1 MAGPSAERMYL
12 VDAHSLIFQVFH
24 AIGEMSSPTGLPVNA
39 LFGFARDLLFL
50 RAKKPAYLICAFDR
64 GEPTVR
70 TRVYK
75 EYKAHRAPMPDDL
88 CAQLPLIDQM
98 LEAMRLPVLTAPG
111 YEADDVIATVA
122 RAASQRGIE
131 VFICTSDK
139 DCRQLIDDRV
149 RLYSLRKHAEFGRQE
164 LLHDWGI
171 TPEQVVDFQA
181 LVGDKVDNVPGVPGI
196 GEKTAAA
203 LLQEFGSLDNIL
215 ANVAKVPGAK
225 KQENLRAW
233 AEKEQISR
241 QLVRLE
247 TNIPIALDWEGWR
260 LKPWDEQRLLGLFRG
275 WGFRSLA
282 AQVAEA
288 SAGERQPVQGDLFAF
303 GANVEENGTAG
314 GQGAADKGQGTK
326 DNWQATYHLIDTPEK
341 FRRFLK
347 ELRRLK
353 RVAVD
358 LETTSLNPREAEVVG
373 YALAW
378 KEGEAYYLPVR
389 GPEGAPVLD
398 PRDALDK
405 LRGVLED
412 PAVAK
417 VNQNIKYDLI
427 VLRNQ
432 GVAPVGVAG
441 DPMVAHYLLH
451 AGQRSHN
458 LEYLA
463 QEYLHHQVIPITDL
477 IGKKPRAN
485 EKGARQ
491 LRMDEV
497 PTARVAEYSG
507 EDADVALRLAGL
519 LEPELAAC
527 GLAGLYRDLEV
538 PLIEVLAEL
547 EYNGIRLDI
556 PMLKRVGED
565 MARQLAGIEQE
576 IYAAAGHEFNIAS
589 PKQLRQVLFD
599 EQKLPVKR
607 KTGIKGEASTDQETL
622 EELAAEGKSP
632 IPRLIL
638 QHRQIAKLKGTY
650 VDALPEVVN
659 PRTGRIHASFNQTV
673 AATGRLSSSD
683 PNLQNIPIRREVG
696 RQIRAAFLPE
706 EGWTLLTADYS
717 QIELRLL
724 AHFCGDAELRRAFAE
739 ERDIHASVAAQ
750 IFGVAEKDVSA
761 EMRRMAKT
769 VNFGVIYGISAHG
782 LAQRLGIKREEAE
795 RFIDAYF
802 ARYPKVQEY
811 QANLLEA
818 CRRTGYVGTI
828 LGRRREFDRGNIRR
842 DSTYRQRNQTERE
855 AINMEIQGSAADLIK
870 LAMLHVYRRLKDEKR
885 RARML
890 LQINDELVFEVPPD
904 EFAVV
909 EALVREEM
917 TTPRERQLNL
927 RVPLRVDLA
936 AGPNWLD
943 VEDVQT
949 TEHTEHTEKE
959 GRKQRKPTAGAD
971 ARGGVG

>member
-1 MAGPSAERMYL
+1 MYL

-24 AIGEMSSPTGLPVNA
+24 AIAPMSSPTGLPVNA
-39 LFGFARDLLFL
+39 VFGFARDLLFL
-50 RAKKPAYLICAFDR
+50 RAKKPAYLICAFDV

-70 TRVYK
+70 TSVYK
-75 EYKAHRAPMPDDL
+75 EYKAHRPPIDDDL
-88 CAQLPLIDQM
+88 RSQFPLIHQ
-98 LEAMRLPVLTAPG
+98 LVEAMGIPVLGVPG

-122 RAASQRGIE
+122 GAASARGIE

-149 RLYSLRKHAEFGRQE
+149 RLYSLRKRAEFGRDE
-164 LLHDWGI
+164 LQREWGI
-171 TPEQVVDFQA
+171 RPEQVVDFQS

-196 GEKTAAA
+196 GEKTASV
-203 LLQEFGSLDNIL
+203 LLQQFGTLDNIL
-215 ANVAKVPGAK
+215 ANVEKVPGAK

-233 AEKEQISR
+233 AAKDQISR
-241 QLVRLE
+241 QLVRLDTE
-247 TNIPIALDWEGWR
+247 VPIPLDWEGWR
-260 LKPWDEQRLLGLFRG
+260 LKGWDEQRLAGLFRG
-275 WGFRSLA
+275 WGFRTLA
-282 AQVAEA
+282 AQVSAEPPPVA
-288 SAGERQPVQGDLFAF
+288 AEDRVPVQGELFPF
-303 GANVEENGTAG
+303 GANAGEESPP
-314 GQGAADKGQGTK
+314 AAEQVTKDKGPGTK
-326 DNWQATYHLIDTPEK
+326 DNWEATYHLIDTPEK
-341 FRRFLK
+341 FRAFYK
-347 ELRRLK
+347 ELRKQK
-353 RVAVD
+353 RIAID
-358 LETTSLNPREAEVVG
+358 LETTSLSPREAEVVG
-373 YALAW
+373 YAISW
-378 KEGEAYYLPVR
+378 KEGEAYYLAVR
-389 GPEGAPVLD
+389 GPAGAPVLK
-398 PRDALDK
+398 PEPTLAQ
-405 LRGVLED
+405 LRKVLED

-417 VNQNIKYDLI
+417 VNQNIKYDLL
-427 VLRNQ
+427 VLRSQ
-432 GVAPVGVAG
+432 GAAPVGVAG

-485 EKGARQ
+485 EKGARPQ

-497 PTARVAEYSG
+497 PTLKVAEYSG
-507 EDADVALRLAGL
+507 EDADVALRLVAL
-519 LEPELAAC
+519 LEPQ
-527 GLAGLYRDLEV
+527 LAGCGVADLYRNVEV

-565 MARQLAGIEQE
+565 MARQLADIEKE

-599 EQKLPVKR
+599 EQKLPIKR
-607 KTGIKGEASTDQETL
+607 KTGIKGEPSTDQETL
-622 EELAAEGKSP
+622 EELAAERKSP
-632 IPRLIL
+632 IPGLIL

-683 PNLQNIPIRREVG
+683 PNLQNIPIRRELG

-706 EGWTLLTADYS
+706 EGWRLLTADYS

-739 ERDIHASVAAQ
+739 DHDVHAAVASQ

-782 LAQRLGIKREEAE
+782 LAQRLGMKREEAE
-795 RFIDAYF
+795 KFIDAYF
-802 ARYPKVQEY
+802 ERYPAVKDY
-811 QANLLEA
+811 QARLLEE
-818 CRRTGYVGTI
+818 CRRTGYVSTI
-828 LGRRREFDRGNIRR
+828 LGRRREFDRNNIRR

-870 LAMLHVYRRLKDEKR
+870 LAMLHVYRRLKDEAR

-890 LQINDELVFEVPPD
+890 LQIHDELVFEVPPE
-904 EFAVV
+904 EFAAVA
-909 EALVREEM
+909 ALIREEM
-917 TTPRERQLNL
+917 TAPRERQLNL
-927 RVPLRVDLA
+927 QVPLKVDLA

-943 VEDVQT
+943 VE
-949 TEHTEHTEKE
+949 EL
-959 GRKQRKPTAGAD
+959 
-971 ARGGVG
+971 

>member
-1 MAGPSAERMYL
+1 MYL

-50 RAKKPAYLICAFDR
+50 RAKQPAYLICAFDR

-75 EYKAHRAPMPDDL
+75 EYKAHRAPIPDDL
-88 CAQLPLIDQM
+88 CAQLPLIQQM
-98 LEAMRLPVLTAPG
+98 LKAMRIPDLAAPG
-111 YEADDVIATVA
+111 FEADDVIATVA
-122 RAASQRGIE
+122 RAASRRGID

-139 DCRQLIDDRV
+139 DCRQLIDERV
-149 RLYSLRKHAEFGRQE
+149 RLFSLRKRAEFGRQE
-164 LLHDWGI
+164 LLQDWGI
-171 TPEQVVDFQA
+171 TPEQVVDFQS
-181 LVGDKVDNVPGVPGI
+181 LVGDTVDNVPGVPGI
-196 GEKTAAA
+196 GEKTAAV
-203 LLQEFGSLDNIL
+203 LLQQFGTLDNIL
-215 ANVAKVPGAK
+215 ANVDRVPGAK

-233 AEKEQISR
+233 AARDQISR

-247 TNIPIALDWEGWR
+247 TDVPIELDWEGWR
-260 LKPWDEQRLLGLFRG
+260 LKPWDQPRLLALFRE
-275 WGFRSLA
+275 WGFRGLA
-282 AQVAEA
+282 AQVAEPG
-288 SAGERQPVQGDLFAF
+288 AGRAAAKEEPRAPVQGELFPF
-303 GANVEENGTAG
+303 GANEENGTAAD
-314 GQGAADKGQGTK
+314 GQSTADQGRGAK

-341 FRRFLK
+341 FRNFYQ
-347 ELRRLK
+347 ELRGQK
-353 RVAVD
+353 RVAID
-358 LETTSLNPREAEVVG
+358 LETTSLNPTEAEVVG
-373 YALAW
+373 YALSW

-389 GPEGAPVLD
+389 GPAGAPLLD
-398 PRDALDK
+398 PAQTLGK
-405 LRGVLED
+405 LRTVLED

-417 VNQNIKYDLI
+417 VNQNFKYDLL

-432 GVAPVGVAG
+432 GVVPAGLAG

-477 IGKKPRAN
+477 IGRKPRAN
-485 EKGARQ
+485 DKGVRQ

-519 LEPELAAC
+519 LEAQLAAG
-527 GLAGLYRDLEV
+527 GLADLYRNLEV

-547 EYNGIRLDI
+547 EHNGIRLDI
-556 PMLKRVGED
+556 PMLKRVGEE
-565 MARQLAGIEQE
+565 MAQQLAGIEQE

-589 PKQLRQVLFD
+589 LKQLRKVLFE

-607 KTGIKGEASTDQETL
+607 KTGITGEPSTDQETL
-622 EELAAEGKSP
+622 EDIAAERPENP
-632 IPRLIL
+632 IPKLML

-650 VDALPEVVN
+650 VEPLPAIVN
-659 PRTGRIHASFNQTV
+659 PRTGRVHASFNQTV
-673 AATGRLSSSD
+673 TATGRLSSSD
-683 PNLQNIPIRREVG
+683 PNLQNIPIRREQG
-696 RQIRAAFLPE
+696 QEIRRAFLPE

-724 AHFCGDAELRRAFAE
+724 AHFCEDDELRRAFAE
-739 ERDIHASVAAQ
+739 DRDVHASVASQ
-750 IFGVAEKDVSA
+750 IFGLAEKDVTA

-769 VNFGVIYGISAHG
+769 VNFGVIYGMSAHG

-795 RFIDAYF
+795 KFIDAYF
-802 ARYPKVQEY
+802 ARYPKVKDY
-811 QANLLEA
+811 QARLLEE

-828 LGRRREFDRGNIRR
+828 LGRRREFDRGNVRK

-870 LAMLHVYRRLKDEKR
+870 LAMLHVYRRLKREGR

-890 LQINDELVFEVPPD
+890 LQIHDELVFEVPPD
-904 EFAVV
+904 EFAAVA
-909 EALVREEM
+909 ALVREEM
-917 TTPRERQLNL
+917 TTPRERELNL
-927 RVPLRVDLA
+927 RVPLKVDLA

-943 VEDVQT
+943 VEDV
-949 TEHTEHTEKE
+949 
-959 GRKQRKPTAGAD
+959 
-971 ARGGVG
+971 

>member
-1 MAGPSAERMYL
+1 MYL

-39 LFGFARDLLFL
+39 VFGFARDLLFL
-50 RAKKPAYLICAFDR
+50 RARKAAYLICAFDR

-70 TRVYK
+70 TQVYK

-88 CAQLPLIDQM
+88 CSQLPLIEQ
-98 LEAMRLPVLTAPG
+98 LVEAMRIPVLTAPG

-122 RAASQRGIE
+122 KAASERGIE

-181 LVGDKVDNVPGVPGI
+181 MVGDKVDNVPGVPGI
-196 GEKTAAA
+196 GEKTATA
-203 LLQEFGSLDNIL
+203 LLKEFGTLDNIL
-215 ANVAKVPGAK
+215 ANVERVPGAK

-233 AEKEQISR
+233 AAQEQISR

-247 TNIPIALDWEGWR
+247 SGVPIEIDWEGWR
-260 LKPWDEQRLLGLFRG
+260 LGPWDKPRLLALFRA
-275 WGFRSLA
+275 WGFRSFA
-282 AQVAEA
+282 AQVQAEDA
-288 SAGERQPVQGDLFAF
+288 PAAAPPGDGMTQGELFPF
-303 GANVEENGTAG
+303 GANVETNGTAPPAEEKAP
-314 GQGAADKGQGTK
+314 QAADERQGWK
-326 DNWQATYHLIDTPEK
+326 ATYHLIDTPAK
-341 FRRFLK
+341 FRTFFK
-347 ELRRLK
+347 ELKKQK
-353 RVAVD
+353 RIAID
-358 LETTSLNPREAEVVG
+358 LETTSLSPAEAEVVG
-373 YALAW
+373 YAISW

-389 GPEGAPVLD
+389 GPADAAVLD
-398 PRDALDK
+398 PAATLDK
-405 LRGVLED
+405 LRAVLED
-412 PAVAK
+412 PAVEK
-417 VNQNIKYDLI
+417 VNQNIKYDLL
-427 VLRNQ
+427 VLRHQ
-432 GVAPVGVAG
+432 GMTPAGVAG

-451 AGQRSHN
+451 SGQRSHN

-477 IGKKPRAN
+477 IGRKPRAN

-507 EDADVALRLAGL
+507 EDADVAWRLAGL
-519 LEPELAAC
+519 LEPQLAAS
-527 GLAGLYRDLEV
+527 GLARLYREVEV

-547 EYNGIRLDI
+547 EHNGIRLDI

-565 MARQLAGIEQE
+565 MARQLADIEQE
-576 IYAAAGHEFNIAS
+576 IYKAAGHEFNIAS
-589 PKQLRQVLFD
+589 LKQLRKVLFD
-599 EQKLPVKR
+599 ELKLPVKG
-607 KTGIKGEASTDQETL
+607 KTGVTGEPSTDQATL

-632 IPRLIL
+632 VPRLIL

-650 VDALPEVVN
+650 VEPLPEVVN
-659 PRTGRIHASFNQTV
+659 PRTMRIHASFNQTI

-683 PNLQNIPIRREVG
+683 PNLQNIPIRREQG
-696 RQIRAAFLPE
+696 QEIRRAFLPE

-724 AHFCGDAELRRAFAE
+724 AHFCGDEEMRRAFAQDH
-739 ERDIHASVAAQ
+739 DIHAAVASQ
-750 IFGVAEKDVSA
+750 IFGVAEKDVTA

-795 RFIDAYF
+795 KFIDAYF
-802 ARYPKVQEY
+802 ARYPKVKEY
-811 QANLLEA
+811 QARLLED

-828 LGRRREFDRGNIRR
+828 LGRRREFDRGNIRS

-870 LAMLHVYRRLKDEKR
+870 LAMLHIYRRLKDEGR
-885 RARML
+885 RGRML
-890 LQINDELVFEVPPD
+890 LQIHDELVFEVPPE
-904 EFAVV
+904 EFAPVA
-909 EALVREEM
+909 ALVREEM
-917 TTPRERQLNL
+917 TTARQRELNL
-927 RVPLRVDLA
+927 QVPLRVDLA

-943 VEDVQT
+943 VEDV
-949 TEHTEHTEKE
+949 
-959 GRKQRKPTAGAD
+959 
-971 ARGGVG
+971 

>member
-39 LFGFARDLLFL
+39 VFGFARDLLFL
-50 RAKKPAYLICAFDR
+50 RAKNPAYLVCAFDK
-64 GEPTVR
+64 GEPTIR
-70 TRVYK
+70 TDVYK

-88 CAQLPLIDQM
+88 CAQIPLIEQ
-98 LEAMRLPVLTAPG
+98 LVEALRIPALSAPG
-111 YEADDVIATVA
+111 YEADDVIATIA
-122 RAASQRGIE
+122 HAASQRGID

-149 RLYSLRKHAEFGRQE
+149 RLFSLRKKSEFGRQE

-171 TPEQVVDFQA
+171 TPEQVVDFQS
-181 LVGDKVDNVPGVPGI
+181 LVGDNVDNVPGVPGI
-196 GEKTAAA
+196 GEKTASA
-203 LLQEFGSLDNIL
+203 LLREFGTLDNIL
-215 ANVAKVPGAK
+215 ANVERISGAK
-225 KQENLRAW
+225 RQQNLRDW
-233 AEKEQISR
+233 AAKDQISR
-241 QLVRLE
+241 KLVRLE
-247 TNIPIALDWEGWR
+247 TNVAIELDWEGWR
-260 LKPWDEQRLLGLFRG
+260 LRAWDGPRLAGLFRE
-275 WGFRSLA
+275 WGFRTLA
-282 AQVAEA
+282 AQVQAESGPVA
-288 SAGERQPVQGDLFAF
+288 NVAPPPAGEGMTQGELFPF
-303 GANVEENGTAG
+303 GANAAETGTGNGEQSTE
-314 GQGAADKGQGTK
+314 KK
-326 DNWQATYHLIDTPEK
+326 DNWQAQYHLIDTPEK
-341 FRRFLK
+341 FRAFFK
-347 ELRRLK
+347 ELKKQNRI
-353 RVAVD
+353 AID
-358 LETTSLNPREAEVVG
+358 LETTSLNPLEAEIVG
-373 YALAW
+373 YAISW
-378 KEGEAYYLPVR
+378 KEGEAYYLAVR
-389 GPEGAPVLD
+389 GPTGVPVLD
-398 PRDALDK
+398 PAETLAS
-405 LRGVLED
+405 LRTVLEN

-417 VNQNIKYDLI
+417 VNQNIKYDLL
-427 VLRNQ
+427 VLRHQ
-432 GVAPVGVAG
+432 GVVPAGVAG
-441 DPMVAHYLLH
+441 DPMVTHYLLH

-485 EKGARQ
+485 EKGSRQ

-497 PTARVAEYSG
+497 STARVAEYSG
-507 EDADVALRLAGL
+507 EDADVALRLIEL
-519 LEPELAAC
+519 LEPHLNAS
-527 GLAGLYRDLEV
+527 GLVGLYRNLEV

-565 MARQLAGIEQE
+565 MARQLAGTEGE
-576 IYAAAGHEFNIAS
+576 IFAAAGREFNIAS

-599 EQKLPVKR
+599 EQKLPIKR
-607 KTGIKGEASTDQETL
+607 KTGITGEPSTDQETL

-632 IPRLIL
+632 IPGLIL

-706 EGWTLLTADYS
+706 DGWRLLTADYS

-739 ERDIHASVAAQ
+739 DRDVHATVAAQ
-750 IFGVAEKDVSA
+750 IFGVVEKDVTA

-795 RFIDAYF
+795 TFIDAYF
-802 ARYPKVQEY
+802 ARYPKVKDY
-811 QANLLEA
+811 QTNLLEE

-828 LGRRREFDRGNIRR
+828 LGRRREFDRGNIRK

-870 LAMLHVYRRLKDEKR
+870 LAMLNVYRRLKDEQR
-885 RARML
+885 QARML
-890 LQINDELVFEVPPD
+890 LQIHDELVFEVPPD
-904 EFAVV
+904 EFDSVSG
-909 EALVREEM
+909 LVREEM
-917 TTPRERQLNL
+917 TARRERELNL
-927 RVPLRVDLA
+927 EVPLRVDLA

-943 VEDVQT
+943 VEDV
-949 TEHTEHTEKE
+949 
-959 GRKQRKPTAGAD
+959 
-971 ARGGVG
+971 

>member
-1 MAGPSAERMYL
+1 MPGPPAERMYL

-24 AIGEMSSPTGLPVNA
+24 AIAPMSSPTGLPVNA
-39 LFGFARDLLFL
+39 VFGFARDLIFL
-50 RAKKPAYLICAFDR
+50 RAKKPAYLICAFDV

-70 TRVYK
+70 TRIYK
-75 EYKAHRAPMPDDL
+75 EYKAHRPPIDDDL
-88 CAQLPLIDQM
+88 LSQLPLIREVV
-98 LEAMRLPVLTAPG
+98 EAMGIPVLGVPE
-111 YEADDVIATVA
+111 YEADDSIATVA
-122 RAASQRGIE
+122 RAASARGID

-139 DCRQLIDDRV
+139 DCRQLIDDHV
-149 RLYSLRKHAEFGRQE
+149 RLYSLRKRSEFGREE
-164 LLHDWGI
+164 LLKDWGI
-171 TPEQVVDFQA
+171 TPEQVVDFQS

-203 LLQEFGSLDNIL
+203 LLQEFGTLDTIL
-215 ANVAKVPGAK
+215 ANVDRVSGAK
-225 KQENLRAW
+225 RQENLRAW
-233 AEKEQISR
+233 AAKDQISR
-241 QLVRLE
+241 QLVRLD
-247 TNIPIALDWEGWR
+247 TAVPIELDWDGWR
-260 LKPWDEQRLLGLFRG
+260 LRGWDEKRLASLFRG
-275 WGFRSLA
+275 WGFRTLA
-282 AQVAEA
+282 AQVSAETPPPA
-288 SAGERQPVQGDLFAF
+288 AEKRGPVQGELFPF
-303 GANVEENGTAG
+303 GANAEENGTATEEPVTKDEG
-314 GQGAADKGQGTK
+314 PRKK

-341 FRRFLK
+341 FRGFFK
-347 ELRRLK
+347 ELRKQK
-353 RVAVD
+353 RIAID
-358 LETTSLNPREAEVVG
+358 LETTSLSPREAEVVG
-373 YALAW
+373 YAVSW
-378 KEGEAYYLPVR
+378 KEGEAYYLAVR
-389 GPEGAPVLD
+389 GPAGVPVLD
-398 PRDALDK
+398 PAETLAK
-405 LRGVLED
+405 LGTVLQD

-417 VNQNIKYDLI
+417 VNQNIKYDLL
-427 VLRNQ
+427 VLRSQ
-432 GVAPVGVAG
+432 GAVTAGVAG

-477 IGKKPRAN
+477 IGRKPRAN

-497 PTARVAEYSG
+497 PTERVAEYSG
-507 EDADVALRLAGL
+507 EDADVALRLVGL
-519 LEPELAAC
+519 LEPQLVAG
-527 GLAGLYRDLEV
+527 GLDGLYREVEV

-565 MARQLAGIEQE
+565 MARQLLVIEGE

-599 EQKLPVKR
+599 EQKLPIKR
-607 KTGIKGEASTDQETL
+607 KTGIKGEPSTDQETL

-632 IPRLIL
+632 IPGLIL

-683 PNLQNIPIRREVG
+683 PNLQNIPIRRELG

-706 EGWTLLTADYS
+706 EGWRLLTADYS

-724 AHFCGDAELRRAFAE
+724 AHFTGDAELRRAFAE
-739 ERDIHASVAAQ
+739 DRDVHATVAAQ
-750 IFGVAEKDVSA
+750 IFGVPEKDVTD

-769 VNFGVIYGISAHG
+769 VNFGVIYGMSAHG

-795 RFIDAYF
+795 KFIDAYF
-802 ARYPKVQEY
+802 ERYPAVKDY
-811 QANLLEA
+811 QARLLEE

-828 LGRRREFDRGNIRR
+828 LGRRREFDRNNIRR

-890 LQINDELVFEVPPD
+890 LQIHDELVFEVPPE
-904 EFAVV
+904 EFGPVA
-909 EALVREEM
+909 ALVREEM
-917 TTPRERQLNL
+917 TTPRERELNL
-927 RVPLRVDLA
+927 QVPLKVDLA

-943 VEDVQT
+943 VEDV
-949 TEHTEHTEKE
+949 
-959 GRKQRKPTAGAD
+959 
-971 ARGGVG
+971 

>member
-1 MAGPSAERMYL
+1 MPGPLAERMYL

-24 AIGEMSSPTGLPVNA
+24 AIAPMSSPTGLPVNA
-39 LFGFARDLLFL
+39 VFGFARDLIFL
-50 RAKKPAYLICAFDR
+50 RARKPAYLICAFDV

-70 TRVYK
+70 TRIYK
-75 EYKAHRAPMPDDL
+75 EYKAHRPPIDDDL
-88 CAQLPLIDQM
+88 RSQLPLIRE
-98 LEAMRLPVLTAPG
+98 LVEAMGVPVLGVPE
-111 YEADDVIATVA
+111 YEADDTIATVA
-122 RAASQRGIE
+122 RAASARGID

-139 DCRQLIDDRV
+139 DCRQLIDDHV
-149 RLYSLRKHAEFGRQE
+149 RLYSLRKKSEFGREE
-164 LLHDWGI
+164 LLRDWGI
-171 TPEQVVDFQA
+171 TPEQVVDFQS

-196 GEKTAAA
+196 GEKTASV
-203 LLQEFGSLDNIL
+203 LLQQFGTLDNIL
-215 ANVAKVPGAK
+215 ANVEKVPGAK

-233 AEKEQISR
+233 AAREQISR
-241 QLVRLE
+241 QLVRLD
-247 TNIPIALDWEGWR
+247 TAVPIKLDWDGWR
-260 LKPWDEQRLLGLFRG
+260 LKPWDEKRLSALFRG
-275 WGFRSLA
+275 WGFRTLA
-282 AQVAEA
+282 AQVSEGSQPPPAAE
-288 SAGERQPVQGDLFAF
+288 ERGPVQGELFPF
-303 GANVEENGTAG
+303 GANAEGNGAG
-314 GQGAADKGQGTK
+314 EGQRTKDEGQKKK
-326 DNWQATYHLIDTPEK
+326 DNWQAKYHLIDTPAK
-341 FRRFLK
+341 FRGFYK
-347 ELRRLK
+347 ELRKQK
-353 RVAVD
+353 RIAID
-358 LETTSLNPREAEVVG
+358 LETTSLSPREAEVVG
-373 YALAW
+373 YSVSW
-378 KEGEAYYLPVR
+378 NEGEAYYLAVR
-389 GPEGAPVLD
+389 GPKGSPVLD
-398 PRDALDK
+398 PEETLAK
-405 LRGVLED
+405 LGTVLQD
-412 PAVAK
+412 RTVAK
-417 VNQNIKYDLI
+417 VNQNIKYDLM
-427 VLRNQ
+427 VLRSQ
-432 GVAPVGVAG
+432 GVEPAGVAG

-497 PTARVAEYSG
+497 PTERVAEYSG

-519 LEPELAAC
+519 LEPQLSAG
-527 GLAGLYRDLEV
+527 GLANLYRDVEV

-565 MARQLAGIEQE
+565 MARQLIVIEGE
-576 IYAAAGHEFNIAS
+576 IYKAAGHEFNIAS

-599 EQKLPVKR
+599 EQKLPTKR
-607 KTGIKGEASTDQETL
+607 KTGVKGEPSTDQETL

-632 IPRLIL
+632 IPGLIL

-683 PNLQNIPIRREVG
+683 PNLQNIPIRRELG

-706 EGWTLLTADYS
+706 EGWRLLAADYS

-739 ERDIHASVAAQ
+739 DRDVHASVASQ
-750 IFGVAEKDVSA
+750 IFGVAEKDVTA

-795 RFIDAYF
+795 KFIDAYF
-802 ARYPKVQEY
+802 ERYPAVKDY
-811 QANLLEA
+811 QARLLEE

-828 LGRRREFDRGNIRR
+828 LGRRREFDRNNIRR

-870 LAMLHVYRRLKDEKR
+870 LAMLHVYRRLKGEGR

-890 LQINDELVFEVPPD
+890 LQIHDELVFEVPPE
-904 EFAVV
+904 EFGPVA
-909 EALVREEM
+909 ALVREEM
-917 TTPRERQLNL
+917 TTPRERELNL
-927 RVPLRVDLA
+927 QVPLKVDLA

-943 VEDVQT
+943 VEDV
-949 TEHTEHTEKE
+949 
-959 GRKQRKPTAGAD
+959 
-971 ARGGVG
+971 